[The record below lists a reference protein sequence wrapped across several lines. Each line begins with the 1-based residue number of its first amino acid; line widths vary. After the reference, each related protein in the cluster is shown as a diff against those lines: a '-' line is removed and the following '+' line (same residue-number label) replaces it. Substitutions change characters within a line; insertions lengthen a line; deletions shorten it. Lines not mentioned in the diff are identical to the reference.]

1 MRVLEKHCKE
11 AIKDIGIIT
20 ITEKKEDIRLNNW
33 LTFDDEK
40 LNDYLNREL
49 EITEK
54 GQVKSTTTNLFVRA
68 ERFYSV
74 IYFSILAA

>member
-1 MRVLEKHCKE
+1 M
-11 AIKDIGIIT
+11 
-20 ITEKKEDIRLNNW
+20 NNW

-54 GQVKSTTTNLFVRA
+54 GQVKSTTTNLITVLVNPRSYIFRYLQHDDSVLWMA
-68 ERFYSV
+68 ER
-74 IYFSILAA
+74 